1 MDGSTNLCQVSTGQ
15 EQDWKDLY
23 NSAFPAD
30 ERTPLEE
37 LQRLL
42 EAGSILL
49 HRTTNKSGELLCF
62 SIVYPMSN
70 FALLSYIA
78 SDSTKR
84 STGIGSKH
92 MKRLLEI
99 LKSGYPEFLGLVL
112 EIESTRQQGLEAADK
127 TARQRRLAF
136 YQRLGAKRLC
146 RTYVW
151 PSYSLKGTY
160 RLAELMWFDFDPAT
174 IDDPHLPGIIKELYT
189 KGYGAQA
196 DDPILELVVHQFK
209 CSDKTGS
216 AAVICPVEPAEGDK
230 KTAEKKDAP
239 AKADHSAST
248 EKPAEAVKTDAVTP
262 AKDDSTTVRIDATSA
277 KADAVTATPA
287 TTDATVVP
295 AADADKKANVTVTPA
310 TTDATV
316 VKADPVQTAQ
326 TSVTPDNSPAPVQ
339 ETAEPV
345 VPLADKTAK
354 EDSASTVAPIEEKD
368 KKSKQ
373 SQKAKSK
380 QTKPDETNP
389 DETNPA
395 KPDETKPDQP
405 VTVTAPSP
413 QGEKGGNKT
422 KDGA

>member
-42 EAGSILL
+42 DAGSILL
-49 HRTTNKSGELLCF
+49 HRTTNKAGELLCF

-92 MKRLLEI
+92 MKKLLEI
-99 LKSGYPEFLGLVL
+99 LKSKYPEFLGLVL

-160 RLAELMWFDFDPAT
+160 RLAELMWFDFDPKT
-174 IDDPHLPGIIKELYT
+174 IDDPQLPGIIKELYM
-189 KGYGAQA
+189 KGYGASE
-196 DDPILELVVHQFK
+196 DDPILELVTHQFK

-216 AAVICPVEPAEGDK
+216 AAVICPAEPADKGDK
-230 KTAEKKDAP
+230 KSTDKKDASV
-239 AKADHSAST
+239 KADDSAST
-248 EKPAEAVKTDAVTP
+248 AKPADEVKSEAAAAPEKDGATTEKTDAVAPVETP
-262 AKDDSTTVRIDATSA
+262 DAT
-277 KADAVTATPA
+277 KAAPEVVTATPVTTDDKATAAVTTA
-287 TTDATVVP
+287 TTDE
-295 AADADKKANVTVTPA
+295 
-310 TTDATV
+310 TV
-316 VKADPVQTAQ
+316 VKAA
-326 TSVTPDNSPAPVQ
+326 PA
-339 ETAEPV
+339 
-345 VPLADKTAK
+345 
-354 EDSASTVAPIEEKD
+354 
-368 KKSKQ
+368 
-373 SQKAKSK
+373 
-380 QTKPDETNP
+380 
-389 DETNPA
+389 
-395 KPDETKPDQP
+395 QP
-405 VTVTAPSP
+405 VTNPNADTSVSVPATNP
-413 QGEKGGNKT
+413 QGEKGGDKI

>member
-1 MDGSTNLCQVSTGQ
+1 MDGSTNLCQVSSGQ

-42 EAGSILL
+42 DAGSILL
-49 HRTTNKSGELLCF
+49 HRTTNKTGELLCF

-99 LKSGYPEFLGLVL
+99 LKSKYPEFLGLVL
-112 EIESTRQQGLEAADK
+112 EIESTRQHGLEAPEK
-127 TARQRRLAF
+127 TARQRRLNF

-151 PSYSLKGTY
+151 PSYALKGTY
-160 RLAELMWFDFDPAT
+160 RLAELMWFDFDPST
-174 IDDPHLPGIIKELYT
+174 IDDPHLPGIIKELYM

-209 CSDKTGS
+209 CSDKTGH
-216 AAVICPVEPAEGDK
+216 AAMVCPVESAEGDK
-230 KTAEKKDAP
+230 KKPAEKKDAP
-239 AKADHSAST
+239 AKADDST
-248 EKPAEAVKTDAVTP
+248 SKPAAAVKTDAVTP
-262 AKDDSTTVRIDATSA
+262 SKDTSPSA
-277 KADAVTATPA
+277 KTDTEAPAKEGTTTEKTDAVTATPA
-287 TTDATVVP
+287 TTDPVVP
-295 AADADKKANVTVTPA
+295 AADADKTAKTPVTTN
-310 TTDATV
+310 
-316 VKADPVQTAQ
+316 
-326 TSVTPDNSPAPVQ
+326 NSPA
-339 ETAEPV
+339 
-345 VPLADKTAK
+345 
-354 EDSASTVAPIEEKD
+354 I
-368 KKSKQ
+368 
-373 SQKAKSK
+373 
-380 QTKPDETNP
+380 
-389 DETNPA
+389 
-395 KPDETKPDQP
+395 ETKPADAVAP
-405 VTVTAPSP
+405 VADKKAMDDTVTTAVPVVEKKVEASP
-413 QGEKGGNKT
+413 VQSVSVPAKSPEGEKGGDKT

>member
-42 EAGSILL
+42 DAGSILL

-92 MKRLLEI
+92 MKKLLEI
-99 LKSGYPEFLGLVL
+99 LKTKYPEFLGLVL

-174 IDDPHLPGIIKELYT
+174 IDDPQLPGIIKELYM
-189 KGYGAQA
+189 KGYGAQE
-196 DDPILELVVHQFK
+196 DDPILELVTHQFK

-216 AAVICPVEPAEGDK
+216 AAVICPAEPADKGDK
-230 KTAEKKDAP
+230 SKSADKKDASV
-239 AKADHSAST
+239 KADDSAST
-248 EKPAEAVKTDAVTP
+248 AKPADEVKSDAATVP
-262 AKDDSTTVRIDATSA
+262 AKDGATTEKTEVVTPVATPDATPDATTATPEVVTSTPVTTDD
-277 KADAVTATPA
+277 KATAGPANTATPA
-287 TTDATVVP
+287 TTDS
-295 AADADKKANVTVTPA
+295 
-310 TTDATV
+310 TV
-316 VKADPVQTAQ
+316 VKDA
-326 TSVTPDNSPAPVQ
+326 PA
-339 ETAEPV
+339 
-345 VPLADKTAK
+345 
-354 EDSASTVAPIEEKD
+354 
-368 KKSKQ
+368 
-373 SQKAKSK
+373 
-380 QTKPDETNP
+380 
-389 DETNPA
+389 
-395 KPDETKPDQP
+395 QP
-405 VTVTAPSP
+405 VTSPNTDKSVSVPATNP
-413 QGEKGGNKT
+413 QGEKGGDKT

>member
-1 MDGSTNLCQVSTGQ
+1 MDGSLNLCQVSTGQ

-23 NSAFPAD
+23 NTSFPAD
-30 ERTPLEE
+30 ERTPLDE

-42 EAGSILL
+42 DAGSILL
-49 HRTTNKSGELLCF
+49 HRTTNKTGELLCF

-78 SDSTKR
+78 SDATKR
-84 STGIGSKH
+84 SSGIGSKH

-99 LKSGYPEFLGLVL
+99 LKSKYPEFLGLVL

-174 IDDPHLPGIIKELYT
+174 IDDPHLPGIITELYT
-189 KGYGAQA
+189 KGYGAQP

-216 AAVICPVEPAEGDK
+216 AAVICPVEPA
-230 KTAEKKDAP
+230 A
-239 AKADHSAST
+239 
-248 EKPAEAVKTDAVTP
+248 
-262 AKDDSTTVRIDATSA
+262 
-277 KADAVTATPA
+277 TATPA
-287 TTDATVVP
+287 TTDAVVS
-295 AADADKKANVTVTPA
+295 ADADKAAPTPVI
-310 TTDATV
+310 TDT
-316 VKADPVQTAQ
+316 
-326 TSVTPDNSPAPVQ
+326 SPAPAST
-339 ETAEPV
+339 TAEPV
-345 VPLADKTAK
+345 ADKPSTDAPVAV
-354 EDSASTVAPIEEKD
+354 SAPEKD
-368 KKSKQ
+368 KKSKPR
-373 SQKAKSK
+373 KPKSK
-380 QTKPDETNP
+380 TTESKTTESTKTPS
-389 DETNPA
+389 A
-395 KPDETKPDQP
+395 KTKSDKTGPDQE
-405 VTVTAPSP
+405 VTIVAIDLL
-413 QGEKGGNKT
+413 GGKGGKTT

>member
-49 HRTTNKSGELLCF
+49 HRTTNKAGELLCF

-78 SDSTKR
+78 SDATKR

-99 LKSGYPEFLGLVL
+99 LKPKYPEFLGLVL

-151 PSYSLKGTY
+151 PSYALKGTY

-174 IDDPHLPGIIKELYT
+174 IDDPQLPGIIKELYM
-189 KGYGAQA
+189 KGYGAQE
-196 DDPILELVVHQFK
+196 DDPILELVTHQFK
-209 CSDKTGS
+209 CSEKTGS

-230 KTAEKKDAP
+230 KSTDDASTDKASTDDASTDKKEDP
-239 AKADHSAST
+239 AKAGDSAST
-248 EKPAEAVKTDAVTP
+248 AKPDGEVKTDAAP
-262 AKDDSTTVRIDATSA
+262 AKDAAT
-277 KADAVTATPA
+277 
-287 TTDATVVP
+287 
-295 AADADKKANVTVTPA
+295 
-310 TTDATV
+310 
-316 VKADPVQTAQ
+316 
-326 TSVTPDNSPAPVQ
+326 DNSPVPAEAATTAAPAQ
-339 ETAEPV
+339 
-345 VPLADKTAK
+345 K
-354 EDSASTVAPIEEKD
+354 KD
-368 KKSKQ
+368 KKSK
-373 SQKAKSK
+373 KLTKS
-380 QTKPDETNP
+380 TNGTDDKSSP
-389 DETNPA
+389 
-395 KPDETKPDQP
+395 
-405 VTVTAPSP
+405 VTAPSP
-413 QGEKGGNKT
+413 QGGKGGDKT

>member
-1 MDGSTNLCQVSTGQ
+1 MDGSLNLCQVSTGQ

-23 NSAFPAD
+23 NSSFPAD

-42 EAGSILL
+42 DAGSILL
-49 HRTTNKSGELLCF
+49 HRTTNKTGELLCF

-99 LKSGYPEFLGLVL
+99 LKSSYPEFLGLVL

-160 RLAELMWFDFDPAT
+160 RLAELMWFDFDPST

-189 KGYGAQA
+189 KGYGAQP

-209 CSDKTGS
+209 CSEKTGS
-216 AAVICPVEPAEGDK
+216 ASVVCPVEPAEGDK
-230 KTAEKKDAP
+230 KTAKDAP
-239 AKADHSAST
+239 AKADDSAST
-248 EKPAEAVKTDAVTP
+248 TKPADAVKTDAVDSSKAGATTEKSDVVTP
-262 AKDDSTTVRIDATSA
+262 AKDDATTVKT
-277 KADAVTATPA
+277 DAVTATPA
-287 TTDATVVP
+287 TTDTVVP
-295 AADADKKANVTVTPA
+295 AADADK
-310 TTDATV
+310 
-316 VKADPVQTAQ
+316 TAQ
-326 TSVTPDNSPAPVQ
+326 TPVTTDNAPSTPTTT
-339 ETAEPV
+339 TAEPV
-345 VPLADKTAK
+345 VDKQ
-354 EDSASTVAPIEEKD
+354 STDAPAAAPVEKKA
-368 KKSKQ
+368 KKS
-373 SQKAKSK
+373 
-380 QTKPDETNP
+380 DDN
-389 DETNPA
+389 
-395 KPDETKPDQP
+395 PDQP
-405 VTVTAPSP
+405 VPVTAPNP
-413 QGEKGGNKT
+413 QGEKGGDKT

>member
-42 EAGSILL
+42 DAGSILL

-112 EIESTRQQGLEAADK
+112 EIESTRQHGLEAAEK

-216 AAVICPVEPAEGDK
+216 ASVVCPVEPAEGDK

-248 EKPAEAVKTDAVTP
+248 QKPADAVKTDAVTP
-262 AKDDSTTVRIDATSA
+262 AKDDTTTVKTDV
-277 KADAVTATPA
+277 VTATPA
-287 TTDATVVP
+287 TTETAVV
-295 AADADKKANVTVTPA
+295 N
-310 TTDATV
+310 
-316 VKADPVQTAQ
+316 ADPVQTAQ
-326 TSVTPDNSPAPVQ
+326 TPVTTDNSPAPATT
-339 ETAEPV
+339 TAEPA
-345 VPLADKTAK
+345 ADKM
-354 EDSASTVAPIEEKD
+354 STDAPAAVPVQEKGEMS
-368 KKSKQ
+368 KSK
-373 SQKAKSK
+373 KTKSLK
-380 QTKPDETNP
+380 TKF
-389 DETNPA
+389 
-395 KPDETKPDQP
+395 DETKPDQP
-405 VTVTAPSP
+405 VPITAPSP
-413 QGEKGGNKT
+413 QGEEGGNKT
-422 KDGA
+422 KDGV

>member
-42 EAGSILL
+42 DAGSILL

-160 RLAELMWFDFDPAT
+160 RLAELMWFDFDPST

-189 KGYGAQA
+189 KGYGAQP

-209 CSDKTGS
+209 CSEKTGS
-216 AAVICPVEPAEGDK
+216 ASVICPVEPAEGEK
-230 KTAEKKDAP
+230 KTAKDAP
-239 AKADHSAST
+239 AKADDSASNG
-248 EKPAEAVKTDAVTP
+248 KPAENVDTGAVTP
-262 AKDDSTTVRIDATSA
+262 AKGTVAAETE
-277 KADAVTATPA
+277 AVTATPA
-287 TTDATVVP
+287 TTDTVVP
-295 AADADKKANVTVTPA
+295 AADADK
-310 TTDATV
+310 
-316 VKADPVQTAQ
+316 TAQ
-326 TSVTPDNSPAPVQ
+326 TPVTPDNSPAPASP
-339 ETAEPV
+339 TAEPV
-345 VPLADKTAK
+345 ADKT
-354 EDSASTVAPIEEKD
+354 STDAPVAVPVQEKD
-368 KKSKQ
+368 KKSN
-373 SQKAKSK
+373 
-380 QTKPDETNP
+380 DN
-389 DETNPA
+389 
-395 KPDETKPDQP
+395 PDQP
-405 VTVTAPSP
+405 VPLTAPNP
-413 QGEKGGNKT
+413 QGEKGGDKT

>member
-42 EAGSILL
+42 DSGSILL
-49 HRTTNKSGELLCF
+49 HRTTNKAGELLCF

-78 SDSTKR
+78 SDATKR

-99 LKSGYPEFLGLVL
+99 LKSKYPEFLGLVL
-112 EIESTRQQGLEAADK
+112 EIESTRQQGLESADK

-174 IDDPHLPGIIKELYT
+174 IDDPQLPGIIKELYM
-189 KGYGAQA
+189 KGYGAQE
-196 DDPILELVVHQFK
+196 DDPILELVTHQFK
-209 CSDKTGS
+209 CSEKTGS

-230 KTAEKKDAP
+230 K
-239 AKADHSAST
+239 ST
-248 EKPAEAVKTDAVTP
+248 DKTEV
-262 AKDDSTTVRIDATSA
+262 VTSA
-277 KADAVTATPA
+277 PVTTEVAETAAPA
-287 TTDATVVP
+287 TTDSVVKTDDTVQSAPVPPATDDSP
-295 AADADKKANVTVTPA
+295 APAQTVTPA
-310 TTDATV
+310 V
-316 VKADPVQTAQ
+316 PAQ
-326 TSVTPDNSPAPVQ
+326 
-339 ETAEPV
+339 
-345 VPLADKTAK
+345 K
-354 EDSASTVAPIEEKD
+354 KD
-368 KKSKQ
+368 KKST
-373 SQKAKSK
+373 KSK
-380 QTKPDETNP
+380 KGSDDNSSP
-389 DETNPA
+389 
-395 KPDETKPDQP
+395 
-405 VTVTAPSP
+405 VTAPSP
-413 QGEKGGNKT
+413 EGEKGGDKT